1 MVRRSARRNTKAVFS
16 LPQLP
21 IQSVRNPF
29 APVEILDAEQLENIH
44 IASMRILEEIG
55 LLIENERAKGL
66 MLSHGATI
74 DPKTGYVCMD
84 RALVM
89 SLISTVPSEF
99 TLYARNAKYNCTL
112 GGNHINFTM
121 VASAPNCSD
130 IKRGRR
136 TGNFKDFCDF
146 LKLGQHFNLIN
157 LMSGYPVEPVDLPPE
172 TRHLDANFQFIKLTE
187 KPWHVYSL
195 GDGRIEDGLEMI
207 RIARGIDVET
217 LKREPSIITVVN
229 TNSPLKVDDAMLQGL
244 MLMAEYNQP
253 VIVTPFTLAG
263 AMSPVT
269 LAGAL
274 AQQNAEALGV
284 IAITQMV
291 NPGAPTMYGGF
302 TSNVDMKTGSPAFG
316 TPEYAKAVY
325 AGGQLARRYNIPY
338 RTSNVNASNVV
349 DAQAS
354 WESQVSLWST
364 VMAHGNM
371 IKHSAGWLEGGLC
384 ASFEKFII
392 DIEMMQ
398 IMVQTLTGIE
408 VNDETLAIDTIRE
421 VGAGGHFF
429 GTSHTF
435 ARYEHAFHAPFVSDW
450 RNFETW
456 QENGSLTATERA
468 HNIYKD
474 VLKNYQQ
481 PKLDVAIEEELQAYI
496 ARRHEQY
503 KAGKG

>member
-1 MVRRSARRNTKAVFS
+1 MVRRSARRKVAAAFTV
-16 LPQLP
+16 PQLP
-21 IQSVRNPF
+21 IQAIRNPF
-29 APVEILDAEQLENIH
+29 PPIEILDAEQLEDIH
-44 IASMRILEEIG
+44 DASMRILEEIG
-55 LLIENERAKGL
+55 LLIENDRAKAL
-66 MLSHGATI
+66 MLEHGATL

-84 RALVM
+84 RTMVM
-89 SLISTVPSEF
+89 EHISMVPSEF
-99 TLYARNAKYNCTL
+99 QFYARNPKFNTVI

-130 IKRGRR
+130 IEGGRR
-136 TGNFKDFCDF
+136 MGNYKDFCDF
-146 LKLGQHFNLIN
+146 LRLGQYFNIIN
-157 LMSGYPVEPVDLPPE
+157 PMSGYPVEPVDLPPQ
-172 TRHLDANFQFIKLTE
+172 TRHLDAYLAFIELTE

-207 RIARGIDVET
+207 RIARGIDEAT
-217 LKREPSIITVVN
+217 LKREPSVSTVVN
-229 TNSPLKVDDAMLQGL
+229 TNSPLKVDDSMLQGL

-284 IAITQMV
+284 ISIMQMV
-291 NPGAPTMYGGF
+291 NPGAPAMYGGF

-338 RTSNVNASNVV
+338 RTSNVNAANVV
-349 DAQAS
+349 DAQAT
-354 WESQVSLWST
+354 WESQVSLWSA

-398 IMVQTLTGIE
+398 IMVETLTGIE
-408 VNDETLAIDTIRE
+408 VNEETLAIDTIRE

-429 GTSHTF
+429 GTDHTF
-435 ARYEHAFHAPFVSDW
+435 ARYETAFHAPFVSDW
-450 RNFETW
+450 NNFETW
-456 QENGSLTATERA
+456 QEKGSLTATERA
-468 HNIYKD
+468 HTIYKD

-481 PKLDVAIEEELQAYI
+481 PALDPAIKEELEAYV
-496 ARRHEQY
+496 ARRHEEY
-503 KAGKG
+503 KGA